1 MSLQWISKSR
11 YGDVRTFIY
20 DAEKQE
26 ICMSCK
32 DVCYTSY
39 STGQKNEVVAID
51 PDGGP
56 YLGVGGF
63 IYTEPSGPIF
73 RILRILFHSQIKQN
87 LKVIFSVQ
95 KKEQ

>member
-32 DVCYTSY
+32 DVLYSSY
-39 STGQKNEVVAID
+39 STGQNGQVVAID

-63 IYTEPSGPIF
+63 IYTEPSGPVF
-73 RILRILFHSQIKQN
+73 RILRILSHSQTKKD
-87 LKVIFSVQ
+87 LKVIFSVE
-95 KKEQ
+95 KKE